1 MDVCLST
8 RNVSQAW
15 AQATRGYSR
24 WGEGVRGLP
33 RLQGAQLRCGRRLQA
48 SASRLPFDSTQLGIC
63 ICRTRLSL
71 SSSLPLTLL
80 LCLPL
85 PLYVPR
91 FVRNY
96 DKKRFYLGLYLPPT
110 LTDKLTDGLPA
121 CLALPALPCL
131 TVCRAASLAGCL
143 LLPPS
148 TSWQPIIFV
157 VLATVVAFV
166 VVMINYLFYC
176 CCFCLNLTW

>member
-71 SSSLPLTLL
+71 SSSLPLALL

-131 TVCRAASLAGCL
+131 TVCRADSLAGC